1 MSHKISR
8 FIDSMWYGQRPVALL
23 FVPLSWLFGVIV
35 KLRAWLY
42 KKGWLRS
49 TCLSVPV
56 IVVGNITV
64 GGTGKTP
71 IVIWVAELLKSAGY
85 KPGVIS
91 RGYGGI
97 ASSWPQQVR
106 EDSDSRVVGD
116 EAKILARRT
125 QCPVAVGP
133 SRADSAQALIDHH
146 HCDIIIS
153 DDGLQHY
160 ALQRDIEIAVVDGER
175 RYGNRYLL
183 PAGPLR
189 EPVERLESVDFIVCN
204 GLANKHEYPL
214 RVDGSEAVMLVDES
228 ERLDL
233 QSFRAAECHAIAG
246 LGNPSRFFSHLK
258 KFNLSFEPHIFP
270 DHYKYT
276 EKDIN
281 FNDEKQVLMTEKDAV
296 KCTHM
301 ATRKHW
307 YVPIKAQMTQNFG
320 LTLLLLIKEKIN
332 G

>member
-1 MSHKISR
+1 MSHKVSR
-8 FIDSMWYGQRPVALL
+8 FFDSMWYGQRPIALL
-23 FVPLSWLFGVIV
+23 FVPLSWLFSVVV
-35 KLRAWLY
+35 KLRFLLY
-42 KKGWLRS
+42 KKGWIKS
-49 TCLSVPV
+49 TRLSVPV

-71 IVIWVAELLKSAGY
+71 VVIWVAELLKSAGY
-85 KPGVIS
+85 TPGVIS

-125 QCPVAVGP
+125 QCPVAVGAI
-133 SRADSAQALIDHH
+133 RADSAQALIDHH
-146 HCDIIIS
+146 QCDVIIS

-160 ALQRDIEIAVVDGER
+160 ALQRDIEIALVDGER

-189 EPVERLESVDFIVCN
+189 EPVERLKKVDFVICN
-204 GLANKHEYPL
+204 GLANKDEYPL
-214 RVDGSEAVMLVDES
+214 KVEGNEAIKLIDES
-228 ERLDL
+228 ERLNL
-233 QSFRAAECHAIAG
+233 GSFSSTPCHAIAG

-270 DHYKYT
+270 DHFKYT
-276 EKDIN
+276 ERDIN
-281 FNDEKQVLMTEKDAV
+281 FDDEKQVLMTEKDAV
-296 KCTHM
+296 KCTYM
-301 ATRKHW
+301 ANEKHW
-307 YVPIKAQMTQNFG
+307 YVPIKAQMTQKFG
-320 LTLLLLIKEKIN
+320 LTLLSLIKEKIN

>member
-1 MSHKISR
+1 MSHKVSR
-8 FIDSMWYGQRPVALL
+8 FFDSMWYGQRPIALL
-23 FVPLSWLFGVIV
+23 FVPLSWLFSVVV
-35 KLRAWLY
+35 KLRFLLY
-42 KKGWLRS
+42 KKGWVKS
-49 TCLSVPV
+49 TRLSVPV

-71 IVIWVAELLKSAGY
+71 VVIWVAELLKSAGY
-85 KPGVIS
+85 SPGVIS

-146 HCDIIIS
+146 QCDVIIS

-160 ALQRDIEIAVVDGER
+160 ALQRDIEIALVDGER

-189 EPVERLESVDFIVCN
+189 EPVERLKKVDFVICN
-204 GLANKHEYPL
+204 GLANKDEYPL
-214 RVDGSEAVMLVDES
+214 KVEGNEAIKLIDES
-228 ERLDL
+228 VRLNLD
-233 QSFRAAECHAIAG
+233 SFSSAPCHAIAG

-270 DHYKYT
+270 DHFKYT

-281 FNDEKQVLMTEKDAV
+281 FNDDKQVLMTEKDAV
-296 KCTHM
+296 KCTYM
-301 ATRKHW
+301 ANEKHW
-307 YVPIKAQMTQNFG
+307 YVPIKAQMTQKFG
-320 LTLLLLIKEKIN
+320 LTLLSLIKEKIN

>member
-1 MSHKISR
+1 MSHKTSR
-8 FIDSMWYGQRPVALL
+8 FFDSMWYGKRLIAFV
-23 FVPLSWLFGVIV
+23 FVPLSWLFGLVV
-35 KLRAWLY
+35 KFRSIAY
-42 KKGWLRS
+42 NKGWLKS
-49 TCLSVPV
+49 TRLSVPV

-71 IVIWVAELLKSAGY
+71 VVIWLAGLLKSAGY
-85 KPGVIS
+85 SPGVIS

-106 EDSDSRVVGD
+106 ADSDSRVVGD

-125 QCPVAVGP
+125 GCPVAVGP
-133 SRADSAQALIDHH
+133 NRVNSAQALIDHH
-146 HCDIIIS
+146 QCNVIIS

-160 ALQRDIEIAVVDGER
+160 ALQRDIEIALVDGER
-175 RYGNRYLL
+175 RYGNRFLL

-189 EPVERLESVDFIVCN
+189 EPVERLQSVDLVVCN
-204 GLANKHEYPL
+204 GLANADEYPL
-214 RVDGSEAVMLVDES
+214 KVEGAEAVNLLDEQ
-228 ERLDL
+228 EKVPLE
-233 QSFRAAECHAIAG
+233 SFSSSPCHALAG

-270 DHYKYT
+270 DHFKYS

-281 FNDEKQVLMTEKDAV
+281 FDDERPVLMTEKDAV
-296 KCTHM
+296 KCTMM
-301 ATRKHW
+301 AGEKHW
-307 YVPIKAQMTQNFG
+307 YVPIKAQMTQKFG
-320 LTLLLLIKEKIN
+320 LTLLSLLKEKTN

>member
-1 MSHKISR
+1 MSHKTSR
-8 FIDSMWYGQRPVALL
+8 FFDSMWYGQRPVALL
-23 FVPLSWLFGVIV
+23 FVPLSWLFSLVT
-35 KLRAWLY
+35 KLRYFLY
-42 KKGWLRS
+42 KKGWLKS
-49 TCLSVPV
+49 TRLSVPV
-56 IVVGNITV
+56 VIVGNITV

-71 IVIWVAELLKSAGY
+71 VVIWVAELLKSAGY
-85 KPGVIS
+85 SPGVIS

-125 QCPVAVGP
+125 ACPVAVGP
-133 SRADSAQALIDHH
+133 NRAESAQALIDHH
-146 HCDIIIS
+146 QCDIIIS

-160 ALQRDIEIAVVDGER
+160 ALQRDIEIALVDGER

-189 EPVERLESVDFIVCN
+189 EPEKRLKTVDFVICN
-204 GLANKHEYPL
+204 GLANTDEYPL
-214 RVDGSEAVMLVDES
+214 KVEGGEAVNLLDETN
-228 ERLDL
+228 RLPL
-233 QSFRAAECHAIAG
+233 ESFNGKSCHAIAG

-258 KFNLSFEPHIFP
+258 KYKLSFESHIFP
-270 DHYKYT
+270 DHFKYT

-281 FNDEKQVLMTEKDAV
+281 FDDDKSILMTEKDAV
-296 KCTHM
+296 KCTVI
-301 ATRKHW
+301 ANEKHW
-307 YVPIKAQMTQNFG
+307 YVPIRAQLTQKFG
-320 LTLLLLIKEKIN
+320 LTLLSLIKEKTN

>member
-1 MSHKISR
+1 MSHKVSQ
-8 FIDSMWYGQRPVALL
+8 FFDSMWYGQRPIALL
-23 FVPLSWLFGVIV
+23 FIPLSWLFGATV
-35 KLRAWLY
+35 KLRSLLY
-42 KKGWLRS
+42 DRGWIAS
-49 TCLSVPV
+49 TRLSVPV
-56 IVVGNITV
+56 IIVGNITV

-71 IVIWVAELLKSAGY
+71 VVIWVAELLKSAGY
-85 KPGVIS
+85 SPGIIS

-146 HCDIIIS
+146 QCDIIIS

-160 ALQRDIEIAVVDGER
+160 ALQRDIEIALVDGER

-189 EPVERLESVDFIVCN
+189 EPVERLKSVDFVICN
-204 GLANKHEYPL
+204 GLANSNEYPL
-214 RVDGSEAVMLVDES
+214 KVEGNEAIMLMDET
-228 ERLDL
+228 ERRKID
-233 QSFRAAECHAIAG
+233 SFNSTSCHAVAG
-246 LGNPSRFFSHLK
+246 LGNPARFFSHLK

-270 DHYKYT
+270 DHFKYT

-281 FNDEKQVLMTEKDAV
+281 FDDEKPVLMTEKDAV
-296 KCTHM
+296 KCTYM
-301 ATRKHW
+301 ANEKHW
-307 YVPIKAQMTQNFG
+307 YVPIKAQMTQKFG
-320 LTLLLLIKEKIN
+320 LTLLSLIKEKIN

>member
-1 MSHKISR
+1 MSHKASR
-8 FIDSMWYGQRPVALL
+8 FFDSMWYGQRPIALL
-23 FVPLSWLFGVIV
+23 FIPLSWLFGLVV
-35 KLRAWLY
+35 KLRSFFY
-42 KKGWLRS
+42 RKGWIES
-49 TCLSVPV
+49 TRLSVPV
-56 IVVGNITV
+56 IIVGNITV

-71 IVIWVAELLKSAGY
+71 VVIWLAELLKSAGY
-85 KPGVIS
+85 SPGVIS

-133 SRADSAQALIDHH
+133 NRAESAQALIDHH

-160 ALQRDIEIAVVDGER
+160 ALQRDIEIVLVDGER

-189 EPVERLESVDFIVCN
+189 EAVERLETVDFVVCN
-204 GLANKHEYPL
+204 GIANPQEYPL
-214 RVDGSEAVMLVDES
+214 KVEGNEAVKLIDETERVDLES
-228 ERLDL
+228 FA
-233 QSFRAAECHAIAG
+233 STPCHAIAG

-258 KFNLSFEPHIFP
+258 KFKLSFEPHIFP
-270 DHYKYT
+270 DHFKYT
-276 EKDIN
+276 KKDIN
-281 FNDEKQVLMTEKDAV
+281 FNDDKPVLMTEKDAV
-296 KCTHM
+296 KCTFM
-301 ATRKHW
+301 ANEKHW
-307 YVPIKAQMTQNFG
+307 YVPIKAQMTQKFG
-320 LTLLLLIKEKIN
+320 LTLLSLIKEKLN